1 MGTWEEMKYG
11 PIGEAVEAAREFSE
25 GDPVGI
31 FAAALSMW
39 SSAIS
44 GSVVQPNGRPV
55 VVWTAMVGRSKV
67 GRKGFALDT
76 ATAVLA
82 PSIGSFL
89 EKRTRKGISSGPALV
104 NTLFEVVQE
113 TQLSEAGEDGRVL
126 MVEDEWAT
134 QLRRANRDDSYFD
147 QMIQAWDGRP
157 LVNTTKGKAGKRE
170 EQRVDHPLLGFH
182 GHIQPGRWSRLV
194 KPDVALG
201 GVFNRILP
209 VVVDRSRR
217 LPTSMK
223 NPLANVRPSGAITRA
238 YAWVQSEPRVM
249 SISDAAAIRH
259 DNYRSE
265 LEDQLMELPEELS
278 CMIER
283 ADEHVLRV
291 ACVLTAA
298 ERKTTVSVR
307 AWEAARAFV
316 EYSVASI
323 RRLAS
328 EADSV
333 GRRTAKPLPDLIRE
347 ALQRYGG
354 EATSSVLL
362 RALGSRANAAGIKAA
377 VEDMAD
383 VVMVRERLSGRGA
396 PATIYRLVELEP
408 AAVELPKPVKPTRV
422 AAMVEPSEPVVVR
435 AVKPVTEAKP
445 VKAKKAS
452 KAGKSKK
459 LATSKPRLSVVPGGP
474 EAERPTSKTKPA
486 RKAAPKASA
495 SAERPANPFLALL

>member
-1 MGTWEEMKYG
+1 MGTWDEMKYG
-11 PIGEAVEAAREFSE
+11 PLGEAVDNAREWSE

-76 ATAVLA
+76 AYAALA

-113 TQLSEAGEDGRVL
+113 TALSEEGEDGRVL

-147 QMIQAWDGRP
+147 QLICAWDGKSM
-157 LVNTTKGKAGKRE
+157 VNTTKGKAGKRE

-182 GHIQPGRWSRLV
+182 GHIQPGRWVRLV
-194 KPDVALG
+194 RPDAALG
-201 GVFNRILP
+201 GFFNRLCP
-209 VVVDRSRR
+209 VLVEQTKR
-217 LPTSMK
+217 LPTRIK
-223 NPLANVRPSGAITRA
+223 KPLANVQETPALTRA
-238 YAWVQSEPRVM
+238 YKWARAEPRVM
-249 SISDAAAIRH
+249 ALSDAAAERH
-259 DNYRSE
+259 DNYRAE
-265 LEDQLMELPEELS
+265 LEDQLMDLPEELS

-283 ADEHVLRV
+283 ADEQVLRI

-298 ERKTTVSVR
+298 ERKTAVSVR

-316 EYSVASI
+316 DYSVASI

-333 GRRTAKPLPDLIRE
+333 GRRPAKPLPDVIRE
-347 ALQRYGG
+347 TLQRYGG

-362 RALGSRANAAGIKAA
+362 RALGSRANAAGVKAA
-377 VEDMAD
+377 VEQMDD
-383 VVMVRERLSGRGA
+383 VDMVRERIGGRGA
-396 PATIYRLVELEP
+396 PATIYRLADPKPAVVERPKP
-408 AAVELPKPVKPTRV
+408 APAPIGERAVESVMPVPVRTVQSVVESKPIKATK
-422 AAMVEPSEPVVVR
+422 A
-435 AVKPVTEAKP
+435 
-445 VKAKKAS
+445 KAKKAGK
-452 KAGKSKK
+452 KAVV
-459 LATSKPRLSVVPGGP
+459 AKPQWTVVAG
-474 EAERPTSKTKPA
+474 ERPASAPVPA
-486 RKAAPKASA
+486 RKAASKPKAA
-495 SAERPANPFLALL
+495 AKRAANPFRDLL